1 MRRLGVTFGALALT
15 ALVSA
20 NAFGQINLGGGGKGG
35 DGGGNRGGGGG
46 GANLNV
52 APGGAKVESKG
63 NANVRSGN
71 ANVQNKAN
79 AQSKAN
85 MQSNANRN
93 NDAARRATNNA
104 NRDGVNIGGRD
115 GINIDA
121 GRNGLQVD
129 SQRDKDRDNAR
140 RNDNNRNKSDR
151 DRNNNGRRDDL
162 TSRGR
167 IGDSDWDRFGIGRLD
182 NNRYR
187 NYSGNQWRYQRYGND
202 WFYWMPAGYWM
213 FYGNG
218 RWNRYDADV
227 YSTYYYGNNY
237 AQPPVQQTQVVPAN
251 FNGPFYEDSS
261 GFYYMN
267 GNQRVYDPS
276 IQRVA
281 TTDGAIQR

>member
-1 MRRLGVTFGALALT
+1 MRRFAVTVSALALS
-15 ALVSA
+15 ALIGGS
-20 NAFGQINLGGGGKGG
+20 AFGQIGLGGGGKGS
-35 DGGGNRGGGGG
+35 DGGNRGGGGG

-52 APGGAKVESKG
+52 NPGGAKLESKT
-63 NANVRSGN
+63 NASVQSGN
-71 ANVQNKAN
+71 AKK
-79 AQSKAN
+79 S
-85 MQSNANRN
+85 
-93 NDAARRATNNA
+93 NDAVRRSTSSNSNA

-129 SQRDKDRDNAR
+129 SQRNKDRDNNLR
-140 RNDNNRNKSDR
+140 DNDR
-151 DRNNNGRRDDL
+151 RNNNDRRDDL
-162 TSRGR
+162 THRSR

-187 NYSGNQWRYQRYGND
+187 NYSGNQWRYQRYGSD

-218 RWNRYDADV
+218 RWNRYDADS
-227 YSTYYYGNNY
+227 YSAYYYGDTNV
-237 AQPPVQQTQVVPAN
+237 QPQQAVQAN

-261 GFYYMN
+261 GFYYLN
-267 GNQRVYDPS
+267 GSQRVYDPS

-281 TTDGAIQR
+281 ISNGAIQR